1 MVEWLWVG
9 SDGDLCFCWEG
20 KEMSEI
26 IELLCPIYLDIP
38 MMISF
43 VATMDGGYSLEKV
56 WKQTDY
62 LLMHA
67 TKSTRTSFRLQV

>member
-1 MVEWLWVG
+1 MVI
-9 SDGDLCFCWEG
+9 LCFCGEG

-26 IELLCPIYLDIP
+26 IELLYPIYLDIP

-56 WKQTDY
+56 WKQTNDTSGESNHSGTFLHFY
-62 LLMHA
+62 L
-67 TKSTRTSFRLQV
+67 KPNESVPE

>member
-20 KEMSEI
+20 KGMSEI
-26 IELLCPIYLDIP
+26 IELLYPVYLDIS

-56 WKQTDY
+56 WKQTNDTSGE
-62 LLMHA
+62 MSGA
-67 TKSTRTSFRLQV
+67 ISTTGR

>member
-1 MVEWLWVG
+1 
-9 SDGDLCFCWEG
+9 
-20 KEMSEI
+20 MSEI
-26 IELLCPIYLDIP
+26 VELLYPIYLDIP